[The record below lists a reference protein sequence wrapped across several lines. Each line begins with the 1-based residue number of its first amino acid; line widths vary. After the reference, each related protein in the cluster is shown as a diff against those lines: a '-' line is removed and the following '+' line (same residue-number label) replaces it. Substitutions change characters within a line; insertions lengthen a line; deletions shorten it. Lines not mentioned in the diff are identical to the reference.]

1 MRRQSPDNIKTERE
15 LQLAL
20 KDLDRRW
27 AAAHGI
33 KDSRRRSKEI
43 LRLKGEVKHMLNVF
57 KRLNR
62 STNLNDNNDNG
73 LWNKMLNTISSWFG
87 IINKKY
93 KDV

>member
-1 MRRQSPDNIKTERE
+1 
-15 LQLAL
+15 L

-27 AAAHGI
+27 EAAHNT
-33 KDSRRRSKEI
+33 KELRRRAREI
-43 LRLKGEVKHMLNVF
+43 LRLKSEVKHMLNVF

-73 LWNKMLNTISSWFG
+73 LWNKMLKTIYSWFG

>member
-1 MRRQSPDNIKTERE
+1 MSRISPDNIKTERD
-15 LQLAL
+15 LQVAL
-20 KDLDRRW
+20 KDLERRW
-27 AAAHGI
+27 GLAHNI

-43 LRLKGEVKHMLNVF
+43 LRLKGEVKYMLSIF
-57 KRLNR
+57 KDLNR

-73 LWNKMLNTISSWFG
+73 LWNRMIRTIASWFG